1 MSEENENINE
11 NEINEQENPNMK
23 IEKEPENETEKK
35 IMDLQDALEQ
45 LKADNDEKEDRIKRL
60 MAEFENFKKR
70 SNKEREGLF
79 SSVLGDVVLQILP
92 VIDNLEKAVDSK
104 TDDQE
109 YKNGVK
115 MVLDQLMDTLKKNGV
130 TEIESV
136 GKPFDPSLHEA
147 ISMVQDP
154 ELGEKIVKQ
163 EYRKGY
169 MIGDRVLR
177 HSMVIVAN

>member
-1 MSEENENINE
+1 MSEENINE
-11 NEINEQENPNMK
+11 VNEENPNMK

-35 IMDLQDALEQ
+35 IMDLKEALDK
-45 LKADNDEKEDRIKRL
+45 LKADNDEKDDRIKRL

-70 SNKEREGLF
+70 SNKEREGLY
-79 SSVLGDVVLQILP
+79 SSVMGEVVLQILP
-92 VIDNLEKAVDSK
+92 VIDNLEKAVESK
-104 TDDQE
+104 TEDQD
-109 YKNGVK
+109 YKNGIIL
-115 MVLDQLMDTLKKNGV
+115 VLEQLKETLKKNGV
-130 TEIESV
+130 TEIEAV

-154 ELGEKIVKQ
+154 NLGEKIVQQ

-169 MIGDRVLR
+169 MIGDKVLR

>member
-1 MSEENENINE
+1 MSEENINE
-11 NEINEQENPNMK
+11 VNEENPNMK

-35 IMDLQDALEQ
+35 IMDLQAALDK
-45 LKADNDEKEDRIKRL
+45 LKADNDEKDDRIKRL

-70 SNKEREGLF
+70 SNKEREGLY
-79 SSVLGDVVLQILP
+79 SSVMGEVVLQILP
-92 VIDNLEKAVDSK
+92 VIDNLEKAVESK
-104 TDDQE
+104 TEDQD
-109 YKNGVK
+109 YKNGIIL
-115 MVLDQLMDTLKKNGV
+115 VLEQLKETLKKNGV
-130 TEIESV
+130 TEIEAV

-154 ELGEKIVKQ
+154 NLGEKIVQQ

-169 MIGDRVLR
+169 MIGDKVLR

>member
-1 MSEENENINE
+1 MSEENINE
-11 NEINEQENPNMK
+11 VNEENPNMK

-35 IMDLQDALEQ
+35 IMDLKDALDK
-45 LKADNDEKEDRIKRL
+45 LKADNDEKDDRIKRL

-70 SNKEREGLF
+70 SNKEREGLY
-79 SSVLGDVVLQILP
+79 SSVMGDVILQILP
-92 VIDNLEKAVDSK
+92 VIDNLEKAVESK
-104 TDDQE
+104 TEDQE
-109 YKNGVK
+109 YKNGIIL
-115 MVLDQLMDTLKKNGV
+115 VLEQLKETLKKNGV

-154 ELGEKIVKQ
+154 NLGEKIVQQ

-177 HSMVIVAN
+177 HAMVIVAN

>member
-1 MSEENENINE
+1 MSEENINE
-11 NEINEQENPNMK
+11 VNEENPNMK

-35 IMDLQDALEQ
+35 IMDLKEALDK
-45 LKADNDEKEDRIKRL
+45 LKADNDEKDDRIKRL

-70 SNKEREGLF
+70 SNKEREGLY
-79 SSVLGDVVLQILP
+79 SSVMGDVILQILP
-92 VIDNLEKAVDSK
+92 VIDNLEKAVESK
-104 TDDQE
+104 TEDQE
-109 YKNGVK
+109 YKNGIIL
-115 MVLDQLMDTLKKNGV
+115 VLEQLKETLKKNGV

-154 ELGEKIVKQ
+154 NLGEKIVQQ

-177 HSMVIVAN
+177 HAMVIVAN

>member
-1 MSEENENINE
+1 MAEENINE
-11 NEINEQENPNMK
+11 INKNEEENPNMK
-23 IEKEPENETEKK
+23 IEKQAENETEQK
-35 IMDLQDALEQ
+35 IMDLKDALDQ
-45 LKADNDEKEDRIKRL
+45 LKADNDEKDDRIKRL

-70 SNKEREGLF
+70 SNKEREGLY
-79 SSVLGDVVLQILP
+79 SSVMGDVILQILP
-92 VIDNLEKAVDSK
+92 VIDNLEKAVESK
-104 TDDQE
+104 TEDQE
-109 YKNGVK
+109 YKNGIIL
-115 MVLDQLMDTLKKNGV
+115 VLEQLKETLKKNGV

-154 ELGEKIVKQ
+154 NLGEKIVQQ

-177 HSMVIVAN
+177 HAMVIVAN

>member
-1 MSEENENINE
+1 VSEENINE
-11 NEINEQENPNMK
+11 VNEENPNMK

-35 IMDLQDALEQ
+35 IMDLKEALDK
-45 LKADNDEKEDRIKRL
+45 LKADNDEKDDRIKRL

-70 SNKEREGLF
+70 SNKEREGLY
-79 SSVLGDVVLQILP
+79 SSVMGDVILQILP
-92 VIDNLEKAVDSK
+92 VIDNLEKAVESK
-104 TDDQE
+104 TEDQE
-109 YKNGVK
+109 YKNGIIL
-115 MVLDQLMDTLKKNGV
+115 VLEQLKETLKKNGV

-154 ELGEKIVKQ
+154 NLGEKIVQQ

-177 HSMVIVAN
+177 HAMVIVAN

>member
-1 MSEENENINE
+1 MAEDNIVENIEENEN
-11 NEINEQENPNMK
+11 PDMK
-23 IEKEPENETEKK
+23 FEKEAESAEEQK
-35 IMDLQDALEQ
+35 IMDLQNAISQ

-70 SNKEREGLF
+70 SNKEREWLY
-79 SSVLGDVVLQILP
+79 SSVMGEVVLQILP
-92 VIDNLEKAVDSK
+92 VIDNLEKAAESK
-104 TDDQE
+104 TEDQD
-109 YKNGVK
+109 YKNGIIL
-115 MVLDQLMDTLKKNGV
+115 VLEQLKETLKKNGV
-130 TEIESV
+130 TEIEAI

-147 ISMVQDP
+147 ISMFEDP
-154 ELGEKIVKQ
+154 NLGEKIVQQ

>member
-1 MSEENENINE
+1 MSEENINE
-11 NEINEQENPNMK
+11 VNEENPNMK

-35 IMDLQDALEQ
+35 IMDLQAALDK
-45 LKADNDEKEDRIKRL
+45 LKADNDEKDDRIKRL

-70 SNKEREGLF
+70 SNKEREGLY
-79 SSVLGDVVLQILP
+79 SSVMGEVVLQILP
-92 VIDNLEKAVDSK
+92 VIDNLEKAVESK
-104 TDDQE
+104 TEDQD
-109 YKNGVK
+109 YKNGIIL
-115 MVLDQLMDTLKKNGV
+115 VLEQLKETLKKNGV

-147 ISMVQDP
+147 ISMVEDP
-154 ELGEKIVKQ
+154 NLGEKIVQQ

-169 MIGDRVLR
+169 MIGDKVLR

>member
-1 MSEENENINE
+1 MSEENINE
-11 NEINEQENPNMK
+11 VNEENPNMK

-35 IMDLQDALEQ
+35 IMDLQAALDK
-45 LKADNDEKEDRIKRL
+45 LKADNDEKDDRIKRL

-79 SSVLGDVVLQILP
+79 SSVMGDVVIQILP
-92 VIDNLEKAVDSK
+92 VIDNLEKAVESK
-104 TDDQE
+104 TEDQE
-109 YKNGVK
+109 YKNGIIL
-115 MVLDQLMDTLKKNGV
+115 VLEQLKETLKKNGV

-154 ELGEKIVKQ
+154 NLGEKIVQQ

-177 HSMVIVAN
+177 HAMVIVAN

>member
-1 MSEENENINE
+1 MAEENENIKE
-11 NEINEQENPNMK
+11 NEIKEENPNMK
-23 IEKEPENETEKK
+23 IEKEPENEPEQR
-35 IMDLQDALEQ
+35 IMDLKDTLDQ
-45 LKADNDEKEDRIKRL
+45 LKADNDEKDDRIKRL

-70 SNKEREGLF
+70 SNKEREALY
-79 SSVLGDVVLQILP
+79 SSVMGEVVTQILP
-92 VIDNLEKAVDSK
+92 VIDNLEKAVESK
-104 TDDQE
+104 TDDQD

-130 TEIESV
+130 TEIEAV

-147 ISMVQDP
+147 ISMVEDP
-154 ELGEKIVKQ
+154 NLGEKIVQQ

-169 MIGDRVLR
+169 MIGDKVLR